1 MGPDFMGVTPVTYSN
16 SPQSSKKKKGV
27 VVFPGTWSWS
37 ASFRGEVDR
46 RLSFEFLLSR
56 KK

>member
-1 MGPDFMGVTPVTYSN
+1 MGVTPVTYSN

-37 ASFRGEVDR
+37 TSFRGEVDR